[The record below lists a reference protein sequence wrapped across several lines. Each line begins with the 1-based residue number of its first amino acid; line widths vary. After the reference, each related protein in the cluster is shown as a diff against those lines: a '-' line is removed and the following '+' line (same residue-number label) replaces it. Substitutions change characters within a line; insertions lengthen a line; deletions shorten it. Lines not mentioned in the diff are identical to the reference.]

1 MLPVMGH
8 KQAIK
13 LGWPLGEGEPPMCD
27 PICAPAT
34 PLLPSAVA
42 IVRVSGDRLAERLE
56 SLGPLPE
63 PRRAALR
70 TLVWDGYREQALVL
84 FFQGPNSYTGEDL
97 VEFQLHGNPLLVQR
111 FLEQLGRMGIRL
123 AEPGEFTRRALL
135 NGKQSLLE
143 AEALR
148 DLVNATTDT
157 QVRQAQARAGALPA
171 WVDQAR
177 GALAPWLARAEACVD
192 YGEEEGIGLDLAGL
206 GAALAPLRTQFHVEQ
221 ARAEAA
227 GWLLDG
233 IRIALVGRP
242 NAGKST
248 LFNALAGAERAIVTE
263 QPGTTR
269 DVLEVHTQW
278 AGLPLL
284 LFDTAGLRR
293 SEDPVERLG
302 VARVRG
308 VLEQVDLILHLVPL
322 PDPAPDPEILER
334 LAPFAGKVLTVRNQ
348 ADRGGAAAPGPCISA
363 RTGDLEDLAGALRER
378 FLGGRAPDACLGA
391 LATRRQRQ
399 LLADLVQQMDM
410 LLGLDP
416 GAPPELAASALQ
428 GAWGLLARL
437 TGEDRAESALDQVFS
452 GFCLGK

>member
-1 MLPVMGH
+1 MS
-8 KQAIK
+8 
-13 LGWPLGEGEPPMCD
+13 E

-42 IVRVSGDRLAERLE
+42 IVRVSGPDLAARLR
-56 SLGPLPE
+56 PLLALP
-63 PRRAALR
+63 PARMAALR
-70 TLVWDGYREQALVL
+70 TLVWEGFRERALVL
-84 FFQGPNSYTGEDL
+84 FFPGPGSYTGEDL
-97 VEFQLHGNPLLVQR
+97 VELQVHGNPLLVKR
-111 FLEQLGRMGIRL
+111 LLEQLGRMGIRL

-148 DLVNATTDT
+148 DLVNAATDT
-157 QVRQAQARAGALPA
+157 QLRQAQARAGALPP
-171 WVDQAR
+171 WVAEAKA
-177 GALAPWLARAEACVD
+177 ALAPWLARAEASVD
-192 YGEEEGIGLDLAGL
+192 YGEDEGISLDLKALRFGLD
-206 GAALAPLRTQFHVEQ
+206 PLRALFHVEQ
-221 ARAEAA
+221 ARASAA

-233 IRIALVGRP
+233 IRVALVGRP

-248 LFNALAGAERAIVTE
+248 LFNAMAGADRAIVTDR
-263 QPGTTR
+263 PGTTR
-269 DVLEVHTQW
+269 DVLEVRAQW
-278 AGLPLL
+278 AELPLY
-284 LFDTAGLRR
+284 LFDTAGLRH

-308 VLEQVDLILHLVPL
+308 VLEQADLILHLVPL
-322 PDPAPDPEILER
+322 PDPAPEPGILER

-348 ADRGGAAAPGPCISA
+348 ADLGGAATADPCISVPAGRLEPLA
-363 RTGDLEDLAGALRER
+363 RALRER
-378 FLGGRAPDACLGA
+378 FLGGMAPDACLGA
-391 LATRRQRQ
+391 LSTRRQRELLDELVLQTELLFQ
-399 LLADLVQQMDM
+399 LEA
-410 LLGLDP
+410 